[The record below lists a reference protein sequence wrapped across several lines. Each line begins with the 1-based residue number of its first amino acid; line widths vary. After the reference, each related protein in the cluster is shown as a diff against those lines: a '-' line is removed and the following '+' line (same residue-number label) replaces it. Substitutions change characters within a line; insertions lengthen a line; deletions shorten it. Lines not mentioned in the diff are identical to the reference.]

1 MDYIEQ
7 WAQNTVLE
15 LWDIYSKQ
23 LQASPRKWALT
34 LPLNR
39 MDVCQVGFDI
49 YLHTDIRGI
58 ARHRVIVPTN
68 IAHLC

>member
-1 MDYIEQ
+1 MTTIEE
-7 WAQNTVLE
+7 WSRNTVLE
-15 LWDIYSKQ
+15 LWGTYSKQ
-23 LQASPRKWALT
+23 LQGLEAKWRLT